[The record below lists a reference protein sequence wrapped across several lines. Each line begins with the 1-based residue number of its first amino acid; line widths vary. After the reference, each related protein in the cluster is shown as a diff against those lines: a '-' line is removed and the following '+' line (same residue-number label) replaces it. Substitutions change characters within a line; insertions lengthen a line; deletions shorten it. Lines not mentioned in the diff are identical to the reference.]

1 VAESCQV
8 SVLDPPALMLAPPV
22 ALDVASAFR
31 EHYPFVLRAL
41 VGLGVTPIDADD
53 VAQEVFVVAHR
64 RRHEYDPTRPSRAWL
79 YGIARGLARNRRRAR
94 KDESLDVLP
103 VATRGDPENAAA
115 HNQALSVALRCLDAL
130 SVKLRE
136 VFVLTEFEGLTA
148 PEVATVL
155 DLPVNTV
162 YSRVRLGRARFD
174 AALAKVRAREGVKLR

>member
-1 VAESCQV
+1 
-8 SVLDPPALMLAPPV
+8 MIAPPV
-22 ALDVASAFR
+22 ALDVALAFR

-64 RRHEYDPTRPSRAWL
+64 RRTQFDPSRPARAWL
-79 YGIARGLARNRRRAR
+79 YGIARGLARNRRRMR

-103 VATRGDPENAAA
+103 VAPGIDPESAAA
-115 HNQALSVALRCLDAL
+115 QGQALSLALRCLDAL
-130 SVKLRE
+130 SAKLRE

-148 PEVATVL
+148 PEAAIVL

-162 YSRVRLGRARFD
+162 YSRMRLGRERFD
-174 AALAKVRAREGVKLR
+174 AALAKVRAREGVGVR

>member
-1 VAESCQV
+1 
-8 SVLDPPALMLAPPV
+8 MLAPPAV
-22 ALDVASAFR
+22 LDVASAFR

-64 RRHEYDPTRPSRAWL
+64 RRHEFDPTLRPQGGARAWL
-79 YGIARGLARNRRRAR
+79 YGIARGMARNRRRAR

-103 VATRGDPENAAA
+103 VAPGGDPEHAAA
-115 HNQALSVALRCLDAL
+115 HSQALSLALRCLDAL
-130 SVKLRE
+130 SGKLRE

-148 PEVATVL
+148 PEVAEVL
-155 DLPVNTV
+155 ELPVNTV

-174 AALAKVRAREGVKLR
+174 AALAKLRAREGAKSR

>member
-1 VAESCQV
+1 
-8 SVLDPPALMLAPPV
+8 MLAPPL

-64 RRHEYDPTRPSRAWL
+64 RRTEFDPSRRPEGGARAWL

-103 VATRGDPENAAA
+103 VAPGGDPENAAA
-115 HNQALSVALRCLDAL
+115 HNQALSVALRCLDTL
-130 SVKLRE
+130 STKLRE
-136 VFVLTEFEGLTA
+136 VFVLTELEGLTA
-148 PEVATVL
+148 PEAAAVL

-174 AALAKVRAREGVKLR
+174 AALAKLRAREGVKVR